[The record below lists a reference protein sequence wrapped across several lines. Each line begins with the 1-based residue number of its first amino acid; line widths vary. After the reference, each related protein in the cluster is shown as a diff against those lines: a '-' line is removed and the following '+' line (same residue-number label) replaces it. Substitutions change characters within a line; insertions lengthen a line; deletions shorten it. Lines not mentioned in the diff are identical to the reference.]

1 MAEPSWRVAAGALPV
16 RSWGGDYVV
25 YNPLSGD
32 THIFDLLAGEVL
44 CTVVRGAGS
53 ERELRQRL
61 AVLLEVPDDAALAA
75 EVRRILAELD
85 ELGLIEPVC
94 S

>member
-1 MAEPSWRVAAGALPV
+1 MAEPGWRLAADELPV

-32 THIFDLLAGEVL
+32 THIFDLVAGEVL
-44 CTVVRGAGS
+44 HALERGAGS
-53 ERELRQRL
+53 EPELRQRV
-61 AVLLEVPDDAALAA
+61 AALLEVPDDAALAA
-75 EVRRILAELD
+75 EVRRIVAQLD
-85 ELGLIEPVC
+85 ELGLIEPAC

>member
-1 MAEPSWRVAAGALPV
+1 MAEPRWRLAADELPV

-32 THIFDLLAGEVL
+32 THIFDLVAGEIL
-44 CTVVRGAGS
+44 RALERGAGS
-53 ERELRQRL
+53 EPELRQSV
-61 AVLLEVPDDAALAA
+61 AALLEVPADAALAA
-75 EVRRILAELD
+75 EVRRIVAQLD
-85 ELGLIEPVC
+85 ELGLIEPAC